1 MEMSSQAPEIER
13 HDSRTRI
20 EDVLDHSRFAD
31 RWIARVVRSLKI
43 GHLTI
48 ETPSGARV
56 EGKGEIDGPRA
67 TLILHKWRTMRRLM
81 FGGDVGFAE
90 AYMDGDWST
99 PDLATLIEWA
109 ALNEK
114 ALSEVTAGRW
124 FKRFLHRAVHILRAN
139 TKSGSRRNIE
149 AHYDLGN
156 AFYKLWLDPS
166 MTYSSALYA
175 SPKQSL
181 EDAQDN
187 KLARIMDLLA
197 LKGGEHVLEIGCGW
211 GRLAERLTTERNAH
225 VTGLTLSPSQLAGAK
240 ERIAKAG
247 AENKAD
253 LRLQDYRDVT
263 EKFDRVVSIEMIEA
277 VGEKYWPAYFG
288 KIAEVLKPGGRAVLQ
303 VITIANDRFELYR
316 KNADFIQRYIFPG
329 GMLPS
334 PAVMLEEI
342 ARAGM
347 KFTSLETFGES
358 YARTLNEWNRRFQRA
373 WPEIE
378 AMGYSRKFK
387 RTWEY
392 YLAYCEG
399 GFRSGAIDVG
409 LYVMEKPAN

>member
-1 MEMSSQAPEIER
+1 MSSQAPEIER
-13 HDSRTRI
+13 RDGQTAI
-20 EDVLDHSRFAD
+20 EEVLDHSRFTD
-31 RWIARVVRSLKI
+31 RWIAHVLRSLKI

-56 EGKGEIDGPRA
+56 EGKGEIEGPRA
-67 TLILHKWRTMRRLM
+67 TLILHRWRTMRRLM

-99 PDLATLIEWA
+99 PDLATLIELA
-109 ALNEK
+109 ALNET

-124 FKRFLHRAVHILRAN
+124 FNRVLHRMRHLLRAN

-156 AFYKLWLDPS
+156 DFYKLWLDPS

-175 SPKQSL
+175 DAKQSL

-197 LKGGEHVLEIGCGW
+197 LNGGERVLEIGCGW
-211 GRLAERLTTERNAH
+211 GRLAERITTERNAH
-225 VTGLTLSPSQLAGAK
+225 VTGLTLSPSQLKGAR
-240 ERIAKAG
+240 ERLAKAG
-247 AENKAD
+247 AADKSD

-263 EKFDRVVSIEMIEA
+263 ETFDRVVSIEMIEA

-288 KIAEVLKPGGRAVLQ
+288 KIAQVLNAGGRAVLQ
-303 VITIANDRFELYR
+303 VITIAEERFELYR
-316 KNADFIQRYIFPG
+316 RNADFIQRYVFPG

-334 PAVMLEEI
+334 HGVMLEQI
-342 ARAGM
+342 KQAGM
-347 KFTSLETFGES
+347 KFISLENFGES
-358 YARTLNEWNRRFQRA
+358 YAHTLNEWNRRFQRA

-378 AMGYSRKFK
+378 AMGYSKKFK

-399 GFRSGAIDVG
+399 GFRSKAIDVG

>member
-1 MEMSSQAPEIER
+1 MSSPRMREIER
-13 HDSRTRI
+13 HGNETRI

-31 RWIARVVRSLKI
+31 RWIARVVRSLKA
-43 GHLTI
+43 GQLTI

-56 EGKGEIDGPRA
+56 EGKGEIEGPRA
-67 TLILHKWRTMRRLM
+67 TLILHRWRTMRRLM

-99 PDLATLIEWA
+99 PDLATLIELA
-109 ALNEK
+109 ALNER

-124 FKRFLHRAVHILRAN
+124 FTRLAHRLQHVLRAN

-156 AFYKLWLDPS
+156 DFYKLWLDPS

-175 SPKQSL
+175 NQKQSL

-187 KLARIMDLLA
+187 KLTRIMDLLA
-197 LKGGEHVLEIGCGW
+197 ISGGERVLEIGCGW
-211 GRLAERLTTERNAH
+211 GRLAERLASERNAH
-225 VTGLTLSPSQLAGAK
+225 VTGLTLSPSQLAGAR

-247 AENKAD
+247 AGDNAD

-288 KIAEVLKPGGRAVLQ
+288 KIAEVLNPGGRAVLQ
-303 VITIANDRFELYR
+303 VITIANERFDFYR

-334 PAVMLEEI
+334 HGIMLEQI
-342 ARAGM
+342 KQAGM
-347 KFTSLETFGES
+347 RFVSFETFGES

-373 WPEIE
+373 WPQIE
-378 AMGYSRKFK
+378 AMGYSKRFK

-399 GFRSGAIDVG
+399 GFRSKAIDVG
-409 LYVMEKPAN
+409 LYVMEKPAH

>member
-1 MEMSSQAPEIER
+1 MSSQAPQIER
-13 HDSRTRI
+13 HNSQTRI
-20 EDVLDHSRFAD
+20 DNVLDHSRFAD
-31 RWIARVVRSLKI
+31 RWIAYVVRSLKI
-43 GHLTI
+43 GHLII

-56 EGKGEIDGPRA
+56 EGRGEIEDPRA
-67 TLILHKWRTMRRLM
+67 TLILHKWRTMRRLL

-99 PDLATLIEWA
+99 PDLATLIELA
-109 ALNEK
+109 VVNEQ
-114 ALSEVTAGRW
+114 ALSEVVAGRW
-124 FKRFLHRAVHILRAN
+124 FKRLLHRVKHLMRAN

-156 AFYKLWLDPS
+156 DFYKLWLDPS

-175 SPKQSL
+175 SPRQSL
-181 EDAQDN
+181 EDAQEN
-187 KLARIMDLLA
+187 KLSRIMDLLG
-197 LKGGEHVLEIGCGW
+197 LEGGERVLEIGCGW

-247 AENKAD
+247 AGDKAD
-253 LRLQDYRDVT
+253 LRLQDYRDVS

-277 VGEKYWPAYFG
+277 VGQKYWPAYFG
-288 KIAEVLKPGGRAVLQ
+288 KISEVLKPGGQAVLQ
-303 VITIANDRFELYR
+303 VITISNDRFDFYS

-334 PAVMLEEI
+334 PAIMREQI
-342 ARAGM
+342 RQAGM
-347 KFTSLETFGES
+347 RFTSLENFGQS
-358 YARTLNEWNRRFQRA
+358 YAQTLNEWNRRFQRA

-399 GFRSGAIDVG
+399 GFRSGSIDVG
-409 LYVMEKPAN
+409 LYVMTKPAH

>member
-1 MEMSSQAPEIER
+1 MSSQIER
-13 HDSRTRI
+13 HDGQTAI
-20 EDVLDHSRFAD
+20 EEVLDHSRFTD
-31 RWIARVVRSLKI
+31 RWIAHVLRSLKI

-56 EGKGEIDGPRA
+56 EGKGEIEGPRA
-67 TLILHKWRTMRRLM
+67 TLILHRWRTMRRLM

-99 PDLATLIEWA
+99 PDLATLIELA
-109 ALNEK
+109 ARNET

-124 FKRFLHRAVHILRAN
+124 FNRLLHRMRHLLRAN

-156 AFYKLWLDPS
+156 DFYKLWLDPS
-166 MTYSSALYA
+166 MTYSSAFYA
-175 SPKQSL
+175 DPKQSL

-187 KLARIMDLLA
+187 KLARIMDLLS
-197 LKGGEHVLEIGCGW
+197 LKGGERVLEIGCGW
-211 GRLAERLTTERNAH
+211 GRLAERITTERDAL
-225 VTGLTLSPSQLAGAK
+225 VTGLTLSPSQLKGAR
-240 ERIAKAG
+240 ERLAKAG
-247 AENKAD
+247 AAGKAD

-263 EKFDRVVSIEMIEA
+263 ETFDRVVSIEMIEA

-288 KIAEVLKPGGRAVLQ
+288 KIAEVLNAGGRAVLQ
-303 VITIANDRFELYR
+303 VITIAEERFELYR

-334 PAVMLEEI
+334 HGVMLEQI
-342 ARAGM
+342 KQAGM
-347 KFTSLETFGES
+347 KFVSLENFGES
-358 YARTLNEWNRRFQRA
+358 YAHTLNEWNRRFQRA

-378 AMGYSRKFK
+378 AMGYSKKFK

-399 GFRSGAIDVG
+399 GFRSKAIDVG

>member
-1 MEMSSQAPEIER
+1 MSSPRAREIER
-13 HDSRTRI
+13 HESQPGI
-20 EDVLDHSRFAD
+20 EDVLDHSRFSD

-43 GHLTI
+43 GSLTI

-56 EGKGEIDGPRA
+56 EGRGEIEGPRA
-67 TLILHKWRTMRRLM
+67 TLILHRWRTMRRLM

-99 PDLATLIEWA
+99 PDLATLIELA
-109 ALNEK
+109 ALNER
-114 ALSEVTAGRW
+114 ALSEVTAGRRIT
-124 FKRFLHRAVHILRAN
+124 RFLHRVRHLLRAN
-139 TKSGSRRNIE
+139 TKSGSRRNIV

-156 AFYKLWLDPS
+156 DFYKLWLDPS

-175 SPKQSL
+175 SQKQSL

-197 LKGGEHVLEIGCGW
+197 IKGGEHVLEIGCGW
-211 GRLAERLTTERNAH
+211 GRLAERLVTERDAH

-240 ERIAKAG
+240 ERLAKAG
-247 AENKAD
+247 ASDKAD

-263 EKFDRVVSIEMIEA
+263 ETFDRVVSIEMIEA

-288 KIAEVLKPGGRAVLQ
+288 KIADVLKPGGLAVLQ
-303 VITIANDRFELYR
+303 VITIADDRFELYR
-316 KNADFIQRYIFPG
+316 RNADFIQRYIFPG

-334 PAVMLEEI
+334 PLVMLEQI
-342 ARAGM
+342 RQAGM
-347 KFTSLETFGES
+347 KFVSLETFGDS

-378 AMGYSRKFK
+378 AMGYPRKFK

-399 GFRSGAIDVG
+399 GFRSRAIDVG
-409 LYVMEKPAN
+409 LYVMAKPAN

>member
-1 MEMSSQAPEIER
+1 MSSQAPQIER
-13 HDSRTRI
+13 HDGRTRI

-31 RWIARVVRSLKI
+31 RWIARVVRSLKV
-43 GHLTI
+43 GHLII

-56 EGKGEIDGPRA
+56 EGRGPVEGPRA

-99 PDLATLIEWA
+99 PDLATLIELA

-124 FKRFLHRAVHILRAN
+124 FKRFLHRVKHLLRAN

-156 AFYKLWLDPS
+156 DFYKLWLDPS

-175 SPKQSL
+175 TPKQSL

-187 KLARIMDLLA
+187 KLARIMDLLT
-197 LKGGEHVLEIGCGW
+197 LNGGERVLEIGCGW
-211 GRLAERLTTERNAH
+211 GRLAERISTERNAH
-225 VTGLTLSPSQLAGAK
+225 VTGLTLSPSQLAVAK

-247 AENKAD
+247 ASDKAD
-253 LRLQDYRDVT
+253 LRLQDYRDVS
-263 EKFDRVVSIEMIEA
+263 EQFDRVVSIEMIEA

-288 KIAEVLKPGGRAVLQ
+288 KIAQVLKPGGRAVLQ
-303 VITIANDRFELYR
+303 VITIADQRFELYR
-316 KNADFIQRYIFPG
+316 RNADFIQRYIFPG

-334 PAVMLEEI
+334 HSVMLQQI
-342 ARAGM
+342 KQAGM
-347 KFTSLETFGES
+347 KFVSLENFGQS
-358 YARTLNEWNRRFQRA
+358 YAQTLNEWNRRFQRT
-373 WPEIE
+373 WSEIE
-378 AMGYSRKFK
+378 AMGYSKKFK

>member
-1 MEMSSQAPEIER
+1 MSSQIER
-13 HDSRTRI
+13 QGSQTRI
-20 EDVLDHSRFAD
+20 EDVLDQSRFAD
-31 RWIARVVRSLKI
+31 RWIARLISGLKI

-48 ETPSGARV
+48 ETPTGARV

-99 PDLATLIEWA
+99 PDLATLIEFA
-109 ALNEK
+109 VLNENS
-114 ALSEVTAGRW
+114 LSDVTAGR
-124 FKRFLHRAVHILRAN
+124 RLTRLLHRLRHILRAN

-156 AFYKLWLDPS
+156 DFYKLWLDPS

-187 KLARIMDLLA
+187 KLSRIMDLLA
-197 LKGGEHVLEIGCGW
+197 LSGGERVLEIGCGW
-211 GRLAERLTTERNAH
+211 GRLAERITTERNAH
-225 VTGLTLSPSQLAGAK
+225 LTGLTLSPSQLAGAK
-240 ERIAKAG
+240 ERIARAG
-247 AENKAD
+247 AADKAD

-288 KIAEVLKPGGRAVLQ
+288 KISEVLKPGGRAVLQ
-303 VITIANDRFELYR
+303 VITIANERFEFYR
-316 KNADFIQRYIFPG
+316 ANADFIQRYIFPG

-334 PAVMLEEI
+334 PAIMLDQI
-342 ARAGM
+342 RQAGM
-347 KFTSLETFGES
+347 KFVSLENFGES

-378 AMGYSRKFK
+378 AMGYSKKFK

-399 GFRSGAIDVG
+399 GFRSRSIDVG
-409 LYVMEKPAN
+409 LYVMQKPA

>member
-1 MEMSSQAPEIER
+1 MSSQAPEIER
-13 HDSRTRI
+13 HSAQTRI
-20 EDVLDHSRFAD
+20 EDALDHSRFAD
-31 RWIARVVRSLKI
+31 RWVARLVNGLKV

-56 EGKGEIDGPRA
+56 EGRGETGEPRA

-90 AYMDGDWST
+90 AYLDGDWST
-99 PDLATLIEWA
+99 PDLATLIEFA
-109 ALNEK
+109 VLNEN
-114 ALSEVTAGRW
+114 ALGDVTAGR
-124 FKRFLHRAVHILRAN
+124 RLTRLLHRVKHILRAN

-156 AFYKLWLDPS
+156 DFYKLWLDPS

-175 SPKQSL
+175 DPKQSL

-187 KLARIMDLLA
+187 KLARIMDLLS
-197 LKGGEHVLEIGCGW
+197 LKGSERVLEIGCGW
-211 GRLAERLTTERNAH
+211 GRLAERIATERNAH

-247 AENKAD
+247 VSDKAD

-288 KIAEVLKPGGRAVLQ
+288 KIANVLKPGGRAVLQ
-303 VITIANDRFELYR
+303 VITIANERFDFYR
-316 KNADFIQRYIFPG
+316 RNADFIQRYIFPG
-329 GMLPS
+329 GILPS
-334 PAVMLEEI
+334 HNVMLDQI
-342 ARAGM
+342 KQAGM
-347 KFTSLETFGES
+347 KFVSLQNFGQS
-358 YARTLNEWNRRFQRA
+358 YAYTLNEWNRRFQRA

-378 AMGYSRKFK
+378 AMGYSKKFK

-409 LYVMEKPAN
+409 LYVMEKPAH

>member
-1 MEMSSQAPEIER
+1 MSSQAPQIER
-13 HDSRTRI
+13 HDSQTGI
-20 EDVLDHSRFAD
+20 ENVLDHTRFAD
-31 RWIARVVRSLKI
+31 RWIARLVSGLKI

-48 ETPSGARV
+48 ETPTGARV

-99 PDLATLIEWA
+99 PDLATLIEFA
-109 ALNEK
+109 VLNEN
-114 ALSEVTAGRW
+114 ALSDVTAGR
-124 FKRFLHRAVHILRAN
+124 RLTRVLHRIRHVLRAN

-156 AFYKLWLDPS
+156 DFYKLWLDPS

-175 SPKQSL
+175 SPMQAL

-187 KLARIMDLLA
+187 KLSRIMDLLA
-197 LKGGEHVLEIGCGW
+197 LKGGERVLEIGCGW
-211 GRLAERLTTERNAH
+211 GRLAERLTAERNAH

-240 ERIAKAG
+240 ERVAKAG
-247 AENKAD
+247 TSDKTD

-263 EKFDRVVSIEMIEA
+263 ETFDRVVSIEMIEA

-288 KIAEVLKPGGRAVLQ
+288 KIAGVLKPGGRAVLQ
-303 VITIANDRFELYR
+303 VITIADHRFDFYR
-316 KNADFIQRYIFPG
+316 KNADFIQRYVFPG

-334 PAVMLEEI
+334 PTVMLEQI
-342 ARAGM
+342 RQAGM
-347 KFTSLETFGES
+347 QFVSLENFGES

-378 AMGYSRKFK
+378 AMGYSKKFK

-399 GFRSGAIDVG
+399 GFRSKAIDVG
-409 LYVMEKPAN
+409 LYVMTKPAN

>member
-1 MEMSSQAPEIER
+1 MSSQAPEIER
-13 HDSRTRI
+13 HDGRTSI
-20 EDVLDHSRFAD
+20 ENVLDHSRFAD
-31 RWIARVVRSLKI
+31 RWIARLVSGLKV

-48 ETPSGARV
+48 ETPTGARV

-99 PDLATLIEWA
+99 PDLATLIEFA
-109 ALNEK
+109 VVNEN
-114 ALSEVTAGRW
+114 ALSDVTAGRR
-124 FKRFLHRAVHILRAN
+124 FTRFLHRVRHLLRTN

-156 AFYKLWLDPS
+156 DFYRLWLDPS

-175 SPKQSL
+175 TQKQSL
-181 EDAQDN
+181 EDAQEN
-187 KLARIMDLLA
+187 KLSRIMDLLT
-197 LKGGEHVLEIGCGW
+197 LKGGERVLEIGCGW
-211 GRLAERLTTERNAH
+211 GRLAERIATERNAH

-240 ERIAKAG
+240 ERLSKAG
-247 AENKAD
+247 ASEKAD
-253 LRLQDYRDVT
+253 LRLQDYRDVR
-263 EKFDRVVSIEMIEA
+263 ERFDRVVSIEMIEA

-288 KIAEVLKPGGRAVLQ
+288 KIADVLKPGGRAVLQ
-303 VITIANDRFELYR
+303 VITIANERFDFYS
-316 KNADFIQRYIFPG
+316 KNADFIQRYVFPG

-334 PAVMLEEI
+334 PAVMLEQI
-342 ARAGM
+342 KSAGM
-347 KFTSLETFGES
+347 KFVSLENFGES
-358 YARTLNEWNRRFQRA
+358 YAHTLNEWNRRFQRA

-399 GFRSGAIDVG
+399 GFRSRSIDVG